1 MDTLQQTPLKVLLI
15 GESCIDEYVYGDI
28 NRISPEAPVPILD
41 YAYSEEK
48 DGMSLNV
55 KNNLEALGCEVTHL
69 TNKPSQIIKR
79 RFVDRK
85 SKQQLLREDVEE
97 TLEPLSWDWFSS
109 SAYDAVVI
117 SDYNKGLIP
126 PNFSMKICSLFNGRT
141 YVDTKRPDLSCY
153 PYAAIKLNNQED
165 TLSHSLPLTATKIV
179 TAGDEGAWC
188 EGVLY
193 PAKNVAVHD
202 VTGAGDVF
210 LAALASFG
218 TRYGLYEGI
227 EAAVELATASVEHF
241 GTYTVTEKDLKK
253 IKEMEDKW

>member
-79 RFVDRK
+79 RFVDKK
-85 SKQQLLREDVEE
+85 SKQQLLREDVEHE
-97 TLEPLSWDWFSS
+97 IEPLSWDWFSS
-109 SAYDAVVI
+109 SDYDAVVI
-117 SDYNKGLIP
+117 SDYNKGLITP
-126 PNFSMKICSLFNGRT
+126 SFSIKICSLFNGRT
-141 YVDTKRPDLSCY
+141 YVDTKRPNLACY
-153 PYAAIKLNNQED
+153 PHAAIKLNHQED
-165 TLSHSLPLTATKIV
+165 LLSHDLPLTATKIV
-179 TAGDEGAWC
+179 TSGEEGAWC

-210 LAALASFG
+210 LAALAYYG
-218 TRYGLYEGI
+218 TQYGRYEGI

-241 GTYTVTEKDLKK
+241 GTYTVTDKDLNV
-253 IKEMEDKW
+253 IKEMEKKW